1 MTMENAGHF
10 QSQLTSLMNAVV
22 TAAVVEIV
30 RLVEDS
36 AVVLRQQLSKS
47 KLENEALKVENESNK
62 KKLQIL
68 EGKSMAAKQCS
79 VARRHEADGRKY
91 EPVHT
96 KDDGKGEKTGAGLQ
110 SQDPAGQSQWK
121 LLKVV
126 TMEKDGMKVLRI
138 KKEINDDTEH
148 DTPSPV
154 TDEQLCPKVDMV
166 FVNEWSQSL
175 WRDDRIDGKDR
186 TEEETP
192 GSSMTQHQNGGLL
205 QCSKLNPSTPI
216 LKVFC
221 DPERDTYPDYRLK
234 RESLNYLFS
243 LALTGQDRQTATF
256 KILVFIYWLAHGT
269 SYKTVSET
277 FGIPLS
283 NATSIVRDVADKL
296 VKLSLKIVNK
306 PSSGELA
313 LTMQGFGRLARH
325 PVFEKAV
332 GAIGGCHVRVKIPG
346 VPQPQQRPGDQP
358 LPEKALPTINFQ
370 GVCDHTGSF
379 IDVFAGLPGSMTDV
393 RILRHSPLYKCALYP
408 PPGCFLLGDGRYPCL
423 QTPVCII
430 TPYSKSDQNPVHVQ
444 FNQHHAMALSS
455 IERTF
460 GIMKKRWHMI
470 FLQPLE
476 LHPSFIP
483 KVLAVCTVLHN
494 ICLRSGDLLEPVK
507 IEDGSKVTEALKE
520 WLTSNE
526 TSGEALRDSLAQQ
539 ISTMK
544 CMATVKDERGTS
556 APANMTAVQ
565 KEHAYNIVVM
575 EH

>member
-1 MTMENAGHF
+1 MSRIKRSCTFWKASRWRQSSVLSLVVMKLMAG
-10 QSQLTSLMNAVV
+10 NV
-22 TAAVVEIV
+22 TRV
-30 RLVEDS
+30 D
-36 AVVLRQQLSKS
+36 
-47 KLENEALKVENESNK
+47 
-62 KKLQIL
+62 
-68 EGKSMAAKQCS
+68 
-79 VARRHEADGRKY
+79 D

-138 KKEINDDTEH
+138 KKELNDDTEH
-148 DTPSPV
+148 NTPSPV

-166 FVNEWSQSL
+166 FVNEWSQSQ
-175 WRDDRIDGKDR
+175 WRDDRVDSKDR

-221 DPERDTYPDYRLK
+221 DPELDTYPDYRLK

-325 PVFEKAV
+325 PVFEKVV

-346 VPQPQQRPGDQP
+346 VPQPQQCPGDQP

-393 RILRHSPLYKCALYP
+393 RILRHSPLYKCGLYP
-408 PPGCFLLGDGRYPCL
+408 PPGCFLLGDGGYPCL

-520 WLTSNE
+520 WLASNE

-556 APANMTAVQ
+556 APANVTAVQ

>member
-22 TAAVVEIV
+22 TAAVLEIV

-68 EGKSMAAKQCS
+68 ED
-79 VARRHEADGRKY
+79 EL
-91 EPVHT
+91 VHT
-96 KDDGKGEKTGAGLQ
+96 KDDGKGDKTGAGLQ

-154 TDEQLCPKVDMV
+154 TDEQQCPKVDMV
-166 FVNEWSQSL
+166 FYKEWSQSL
-175 WRDDRIDGKDR
+175 WRDHR

-313 LTMQGFGRLARH
+313 LMVQGFGRLARH

-408 PPGCFLLGDGRYPCL
+408 PPGCFLLGDGGYPCL

-520 WLTSNE
+520 WLVSNE

>member
-68 EGKSMAAKQCS
+68 EGKSMAAKQRS
-79 VARRHEADGRKY
+79 VARHEADGRKY
-91 EPVHT
+91 ELVHT

-154 TDEQLCPKVDMV
+154 TDEQLCPKEDMV
-166 FVNEWSQSL
+166 FYKEWSQSL
-175 WRDDRIDGKDR
+175 WRDDR

-313 LTMQGFGRLARH
+313 LTVQGFGRLARH

-408 PPGCFLLGDGRYPCL
+408 PPGCFLLGDGGYPCL

-520 WLTSNE
+520 WLASNE
-526 TSGEALRDSLAQQ
+526 TSGEVLRDSLAQQ

>member
-1 MTMENAGHF
+1 MKLMAG
-10 QSQLTSLMNAVV
+10 NV
-22 TAAVVEIV
+22 TRV
-30 RLVEDS
+30 D
-36 AVVLRQQLSKS
+36 
-47 KLENEALKVENESNK
+47 
-62 KKLQIL
+62 
-68 EGKSMAAKQCS
+68 
-79 VARRHEADGRKY
+79 D

-126 TMEKDGMKVLRI
+126 TMEKDGIKVLRI

-175 WRDDRIDGKDR
+175 WRDDRIDSKDR

-192 GSSMTQHQNGGLL
+192 GSSMTQHQLVVFLQNGGLL

-221 DPERDTYPDYRLK
+221 DPELDTYPDYRLK

-243 LALTGQDRQTATF
+243 LALTGQDRQMATF

-408 PPGCFLLGDGRYPCL
+408 PPGCFLLGDGGYPCL

-520 WLTSNE
+520 WLASNE
-526 TSGEALRDSLAQQ
+526 TSGEALRDSLAQRS
-539 ISTMK
+539 STMK

>member
-30 RLVEDS
+30 RIVEDS

-68 EGKSMAAKQCS
+68 ED
-79 VARRHEADGRKY
+79 EL
-91 EPVHT
+91 VHT

-138 KKEINDDTEH
+138 KKEINDHTER

-166 FVNEWSQSL
+166 FVKEWSQSL
-175 WRDDRIDGKDR
+175 WRDDRIDSKDR

-507 IEDGSKVTEALKE
+507 IEDRSKVTEALKE
-520 WLTSNE
+520 WLASNE

-556 APANMTAVQ
+556 APANMMAVQ